1 MRYTEQVMKAVRTLA
16 AWSLLAS
23 AASAQDAPLALDVPG
38 YAPAAML
45 PASGDARRPVV
56 IALHGNFDR
65 PEWMCAA
72 WDRVVRRRA
81 FLLCPRGVPRT
92 DAPGQDRWELP
103 PAHRLAREV
112 AAARRALAERFPGR
126 VDDGPDV
133 WVGFSQGAHR
143 VSRMAAADP
152 ARFARIQLVEGGN
165 SMWRPDGARRY
176 APSTGRVAL
185 VCAMR
190 WCEQRGAVLAR
201 ALRDGT
207 AEARLERIPAAHH
220 DLRTMEPAIARTFD
234 WLIEGDARFGR

>member
-1 MRYTEQVMKAVRTLA
+1 MRYTQAVRAVGVLTA
-16 AWSLLAS
+16 SLLLAGG
-23 AASAQDAPLALDVPG
+23 ASAQDAPVALEVPG
-38 YAPAAML
+38 YAPAAVV
-45 PASGDARRPVV
+45 AADAEGPRAVV

-112 AAARRALAERFPGR
+112 AAARAALATRYPGR
-126 VDDGPDV
+126 VDDGSDV

-152 ARFARIQLVEGGN
+152 SRFMRIQLVEGGN
-165 SMWRPDGARRY
+165 TMWRPDGARRY
-176 APSTGRVAL
+176 ARSAGRVAL

-190 WCEQRGAVLAR
+190 WCEQRGTVLAR
-201 ALRDGT
+201 ALREGR
-207 AEARLERIPAAHH
+207 AQARLERIPAAHH
-220 DLRTMEPAIARTFD
+220 DLRTMEPAITRTFD
-234 WLIEGDARFGR
+234 WLIEDDPRFAR